1 MMLKQESAQT
11 PALCPCLCPP
21 LINSIEFVLHV
32 CVVVIGDVDFLS
44 LSLFSHNV
52 RKISSYQSDDTHK
65 YFLFK
70 ILLIKPFF

>member
-32 CVVVIGDVDFLS
+32 CVVVIGDVDFLLHS
-44 LSLFSHNV
+44 FPTMSGKSPVIKVMIHTN
-52 RKISSYQSDDTHK
+52 ISYLK
-65 YFLFK
+65 YY
-70 ILLIKPFF
+70 